1 MIENNKKHHTV
12 EELEHFKIWAHFM
25 PKQSCKELLGMMCD
39 PQIGIDFCW
48 KCFNERKNGNKK
60 KTI

>member
-1 MIENNKKHHTV
+1 MSKNNKKHHTV

-39 PQIGIDFCW
+39 PQISLEFCW
-48 KCFNERKNGNKK
+48 ECFDERKKP
-60 KTI
+60 